1 MPTRKTYWGIS
12 LKLALYLGLPLLVT
26 VVVWLQVFVPASQD
40 IMFNHEM
47 TDLSDENAVRGVEL
61 EGQSKDFL
69 NDFNLLARKLEE
81 GDDDTFKS
89 MSSKLESKYVL
100 IEVLETNLSDDQTT
114 PLELKTT
121 LKQGTAQAYKN
132 NLSYQKFIDSLQAE
146 VKAHPNSEH
155 VLTAFRKARLKID
168 PAKKP
173 DSELPYEVENHV
185 FWIGSQIISPNED
198 GDTGRVLVMALGF
211 DEKLARLIASPR
223 HMAILADQDGRVILN
238 PFSSQQVANE
248 AGEFVKMLSEM
259 PEPFNEGPL
268 LADTSKFLES
278 PDWNAVGLG
287 EVSIDTLKLPEVA
300 SEGLSLKPGQSYYYW
315 ESKDVGLE
323 PAELEVASIAVRRET
338 AKLSRQEWDA
348 SEEPL
353 IRGGG
358 LSPTVATI
366 RIMSSDPEEIPKL
379 QKRLIDAVKEEFVN
393 HTDMSE
399 DAKAVALSK
408 LKRLARQ
415 VPDPFRCTTNR
426 YSGVQIPLTV
436 SPTSDLSGF
445 LLLRGVFEEE
455 VRAALD
461 AELNQEKMMFI
472 GMTFLTFGIVFFMGR
487 RIGKI
492 LERMSVS
499 AESISNLTFDQEADV
514 ETWEKQANAVSS
526 RLPTDRQD
534 ELGVLSRSFQRM
546 LVDILNAQ
554 VELRKLNAEL
564 EERVNKR
571 TLQLQAA
578 NNELGVANKEL
589 KRGRDE
595 AEQLSRSKDEFLASV
610 SHELRNP
617 LNWLHGSVQFLE
629 MTELDEQQQHDVQT
643 VRRATEELGALI
655 EDILDY
661 QKIVMNG
668 MPIEVCEVDLE
679 TLLREVWDSLRLM
692 AEKHDSE
699 LDFHWTEPT
708 GMIQTDPRRF
718 KQVVKNLAGNSC
730 KFRDPEGKR
739 PNQVQVNVERH
750 EDHLKVIVSDTGRGM
765 KSEVQ
770 GKLFVKFQKL
780 SSQEGNKSGTG
791 LGLVITKSLVELMDG
806 TIDFE
811 SEYGVGTTFTIELP
825 LTYETHMVDGKL
837 VSEGNSSER
846 TPSADAV
853 RRISSATSKQPHKLS
868 KVMVIDDDPK
878 MQEMMKR
885 YLTDHGFEVII
896 AVDGIQALGLVKK
909 EEPDLI
915 TLDVKLP
922 ELDGWAVL
930 AALKTDVETAD
941 VPVIMTTTLDDREKG
956 MALGADEYL
965 VKPVD
970 WTHLERVIRQFSQQV
985 DSPTVLVIEDDEQN
999 RVLLKRQLESCGWT
1013 VEEAEDGRQA
1023 LEHLADN
1030 IPQLILLD
1038 LMMPVMDGFEFL
1050 AERQKSAELLSVPVI
1065 VVTAKELTPN
1075 EIQQLR
1081 GSVIRVLQKGTY
1093 SQPELLEEIRQEL
1106 ERRQRG
1112 NHGDDSTSSAKQ
1124 DSDQTP

>member
-1 MPTRKTYWGIS
+1 MATRKYFWGIS

-26 VVVWLQVFVPASQD
+26 LVVWSQVFVPASQD
-40 IMFNHEM
+40 IMFDHEM

-69 NDFNLLARKLEE
+69 NDFSLLARKLEE
-81 GDDDTFKS
+81 GDDDTFES

-100 IEVLETNLSDDQTT
+100 IEVLETTLSDDKAT
-114 PLELKTT
+114 PLEMKTI
-121 LKQGTAQAYKN
+121 LKQGTAKAYKN
-132 NLSYQKFIDSLQAE
+132 NLSYQNFIASIQSE
-146 VKAHPNSEH
+146 VKAHPDSEH
-155 VLTAFRKARLKID
+155 VLTAFRKARLNID
-168 PAKKP
+168 PQKKP
-173 DSELPYEVENHV
+173 DSELPYDVENHV
-185 FWIGSQIISPNED
+185 FWIGSQIVSPNE
-198 GDTGRVLVMALGF
+198 GEETGRVLIMALGF

-248 AGEFVKMLSEM
+248 AGEFVKVLSEM
-259 PEPFNEGPL
+259 PEPFVEGPL

-300 SEGLSLKPGQSYYYW
+300 SDGLSLKPGHVYYYW

-323 PAELEVASIAVRRET
+323 PAELEVAAIAIRRET

-348 SEEPL
+348 SEEEEPL

-379 QKRLIDAVKEEFVN
+379 QQQLIDAVKQEFVT
-393 HTDMSE
+393 HTELSA
-399 DAKAVALSK
+399 DAKEVALEK
-408 LKRLARQ
+408 LNRLARQ

-426 YSGVQIPLTV
+426 FSGVQIPLTV
-436 SPTSDLSGF
+436 SPASDLSGF

-461 AELNQEKMMFI
+461 AELNQEKLMFT

-487 RIGKI
+487 RIGKL

-499 AESISNLTFDQEADV
+499 AESISNLTFDQDADV
-514 ETWEKQANAVSS
+514 EVWEKQANAVSS
-526 RLPTDRQD
+526 RLPTDRRD

-554 VELRKLNAEL
+554 IELRKLNAEL
-564 EERVNKR
+564 EERVRQR
-571 TLQLQAA
+571 TLELLAA
-578 NNELGVANKEL
+578 NDELEVANEEL

-629 MTELDEQQQHDVQT
+629 MTQLDDQQKHDVQT

-668 MPIEVCEVDLE
+668 MPIEISEVGLH
-679 TLLREVWDSLRLM
+679 TLMREVWDSLELM
-692 AEKHDSE
+692 AEKHDAE
-699 LDFHWTEPT
+699 LKFHWTEPA
-708 GMIQTDPRRF
+708 GVIQTDSRRF

-739 PNQVQVNVERH
+739 PNNVRVNVERH
-750 EDHLKVIVSDTGRGM
+750 ENHLMIVVSDTGRGM
-765 KSEVQ
+765 KPEEQ
-770 GKLFVKFQKL
+770 DKLFVKFQKL

-791 LGLVITKSLVELMDG
+791 LGLVITKSLVELMGG
-806 TIDFE
+806 TIEFE
-811 SEYGVGTTFTIELP
+811 SEYGVGTTFTVQLP
-825 LTYETHMVDGKL
+825 VSYESVIVDGNK
-837 VSEGNSSER
+837 SESSLPNDALR
-846 TPSADAV
+846 RKPQSPSRQTD
-853 RRISSATSKQPHKLS
+853 KPS

-878 MQEMMKR
+878 MQEMIKR

-896 AVDGIQALGLVKK
+896 AVDGIEALSLVKR
-909 EEPDLI
+909 EDPDLI

-965 VKPVD
+965 VKPVN
-970 WTHLERVIRQFSQQV
+970 WTHLERVLRQFSQQLE
-985 DSPTVLVIEDDEQN
+985 SPQVLVIEDDEQN
-999 RVLLKRQLESCGWT
+999 RSLLKRQLESAGWR
-1013 VEEAEDGRQA
+1013 VEEAENGRDA
-1023 LEHLADN
+1023 LDQLAHAE
-1030 IPQLILLD
+1030 PHLILLD

-1050 AERQKSAELLSVPVI
+1050 AERQKSAQLLSIPVI
-1065 VVTAKELTPN
+1065 VVTAKELAPN
-1075 EIQQLR
+1075 EVQQLR

-1106 ERRQRG
+1106 ERRHRASQHENKTTPAG
-1112 NHGDDSTSSAKQ
+1112 Q
-1124 DSDQTP
+1124 DSEQTT